1 MPQDDARPTLPHL
14 RAWRMYALLSQ
25 KQLADKAGVG
35 VATIIRLERGEHA
48 NYLTVQRLANALGI
62 SARRLVDEPP
72 RSTEHERE

>member
-1 MPQDDARPTLPHL
+1 MPKDDARPTLPHL

-25 KQLADKAGVG
+25 KQLADRAGVG

-62 SARRLVDEPP
+62 SARRLTDEPP
-72 RSTEHERE
+72 RSIEHELE